1 MQQPWFIIDFDSTFT
16 QVEAM
21 EELAAISLKND
32 PEKEAIIEQIKHLTD
47 LAMDGKM
54 PFNKSLKAR
63 IALLSA
69 KKYHLNMLVNRLR
82 KKVTPSFAR
91 NKEFFKKYQGRVL
104 IVSGGFKEFI
114 APVVKSFF
122 IDEDCIY
129 ANTFIY
135 DKKNNIIGSDEENP
149 LAQEGG
155 KVKLLKQLRLKGQVI
170 AIGDGYTDYQMRESG
185 MAEQFFAFTE
195 NIARERVLAKADYI
209 APSLDEILYK
219 MKLPM
224 ALSYPKSRI
233 NAVLLGKETFA
244 TEPYFKLEGYNVIKR
259 DSLTNKALTDLKNAS
274 IIFSSLKQEVTDLNN
289 FPKLISLAVWGNN
302 NQQFNASIAQQM
314 AVPIFSSPYANTRSV
329 VELGL
334 GFMFQ
339 LSRQTNTELRGK
351 KIGIIGYGNAGSLM
365 GVLTQNLGMDVL
377 YFDEKDRAPL
387 GNAIACKSVTDLLK
401 KSNYVVLLQSK
412 NTGTILAEKE
422 LKQMQPNACLIN
434 LSYDNSVEVQAALKM
449 VQQKKLFGF
458 AMDFQQEENYLKL
471 KQNNQIIATLNQR
484 NNTKE
489 TQQNIA
495 SFTSEKIIQY
505 INTGNISRSLNF
517 PDIQLPALQ
526 GSHRFIHIHK
536 NKPGLLAK
544 INAVL
549 AKHKINITGQYL
561 KTNETLGYV
570 ITDVSKKYDN
580 EVINELRKIEATI
593 KFRVIY

>member
-1 MQQPWFIIDFDSTFT
+1 VS
-16 QVEAM
+16 
-21 EELAAISLKND
+21 
-32 PEKEAIIEQIKHLTD
+32 
-47 LAMDGKM
+47 
-54 PFNKSLKAR
+54 
-63 IALLSA
+63 
-69 KKYHLNMLVNRLR
+69 
-82 KKVTPSFAR
+82 PSFAR
-91 NKEFFKKYQGRVL
+91 NKEFFKKHQGRVL

-155 KVKLLKQLRLKGQVI
+155 KVKLLKQLKLKGQVI

-233 NAVLLGKETFA
+233 NALLLGKETFA
-244 TEPYFKLEGYNVIKR
+244 TAPYFKLEGYNVIKR
-259 DSLTNKALTDLKNAS
+259 DSLSNKALTDLKNAS
-274 IIFSSLKQEVTDLNN
+274 IIVSSLKQEITNLNS

-302 NQQFNASIAQQM
+302 NQQFNTNMAQQM

-365 GVLTQNLGMDVL
+365 GVLAQNLGMDVL

-422 LKQMQPNACLIN
+422 LKQMQANACLIN
-434 LSYDNSVEVQAALKM
+434 LSYDDSIELQSALKL

-458 AMDFQQEENYLKL
+458 AMDFQQEENYLKI
-471 KQNNQIIATLNQR
+471 KPNSQIIATLNQR
-484 NNTKE
+484 NNTLE

-580 EVINELRKIEATI
+580 EVINELKKIEATI

>member
-69 KKYHLNMLVNRLR
+69 KKYHLNMLVNKLR
-82 KKVTPSFAR
+82 KKVSPSFAR
-91 NKEFFKKYQGRVL
+91 NKEFFKKHQGRIL

-114 APVVKSFF
+114 APVVKSYF
-122 IDEDCIY
+122 IEEDCIY

-135 DKKNNIIGSDEENP
+135 DKKNNVIGSNEENP
-149 LAQEGG
+149 LSQEGG
-155 KVKLLKQLRLKGQVI
+155 KVKLLKQLKLKGQVI

-185 MAEQFFAFTE
+185 MADLFFAFTE

-209 APSLDEILYK
+209 APNLDEILYK

-233 NAVLLGKETFA
+233 NAVLLGKETFVS
-244 TEPYFKLEGYNVIKR
+244 EPYFKLEGYNVIKR
-259 DSLTNKALTDLKNAS
+259 ESLTNKTIADLKNAS
-274 IIFSSLKQEVTDLNN
+274 IIVSSLNQEITNLNT
-289 FPKLISLAVWGNN
+289 FTKLICLAVWGANN
-302 NQQFNASIAQQM
+302 HQFNAAIAQQM
-314 AVPIFSSPYANTRSV
+314 AVPIFSSPFANTRSA

-365 GVLTQNLGMDVL
+365 GVLAQNLGMDVL

-387 GNAIACKSVTDLLK
+387 GNAKACKSVIDLLK
-401 KSNYVVLLQSK
+401 KSTYVVLLQSK
-412 NTGTILAEKE
+412 NAETILAEKE
-422 LKQMQPNACLIN
+422 LKQMQTNACLIN
-434 LSYDNSVEVQAALKM
+434 LSYDNSVDVQVALKL

-458 AMDFQQEENYLKL
+458 AMDFQLEENYLKI
-471 KQNNQIIATLNQR
+471 KQNGQIIASLNQR
-484 NNTKE
+484 NNTLE

-570 ITDVSKKYDN
+570 ITDVAKKYDN
-580 EVINELRKIEATI
+580 EVISELKKIDATI

>member
-82 KKVTPSFAR
+82 KKVSPSFAR

-122 IDEDCIY
+122 IEEDCIY

-155 KVKLLKQLRLKGQVI
+155 KVKLLKQLKLKGQVI

-185 MAEQFFAFTE
+185 MADQFFAFTE

-259 DSLTNKALTDLKNAS
+259 ETFTNKALADLKNAS
-274 IIFSSLKQEVTDLNN
+274 IIVSSLKQEITDLNN

-302 NQQFNASIAQQM
+302 NQQFNESIAQQM

-365 GVLTQNLGMDVL
+365 GVLAQNLGMDVL

-434 LSYDNSVEVQAALKM
+434 LSYDDSVEVQAALKL
-449 VQQKKLFGF
+449 VQLKKLFGF

-484 NNTKE
+484 NNTLE

-544 INAVL
+544 INAIL

-561 KTNETLGYV
+561 RTNETLGYV

-580 EVINELRKIEATI
+580 EVINELKKIEATI